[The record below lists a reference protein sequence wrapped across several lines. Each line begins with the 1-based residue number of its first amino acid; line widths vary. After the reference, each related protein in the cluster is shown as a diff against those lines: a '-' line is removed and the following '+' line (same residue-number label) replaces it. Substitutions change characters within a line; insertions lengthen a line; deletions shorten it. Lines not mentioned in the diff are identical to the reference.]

1 MKKIFNYSNLFEE
14 RIAYDKDHEVL
25 ITKCVIPKIQRA
37 YAQGRREEGYVRANL
52 LEEIF
57 SCLFSGQE
65 IDLNFVYG
73 AVHKQ
78 DEPEKYTF
86 EVIDGQQR
94 LTTLFLLY
102 WYIGNRE
109 LERDSEDYTKL
120 ITNLSKFVYETRATA
135 TDFCQYLA
143 KFKAYGLGAEGEKVT
158 LPSTA
163 IKDAKWYFRSFDKD
177 STIEGML
184 RMLDSMHEFYEKL
197 KEHDSEMCLYP
208 NLDKITFYVLS
219 LGEFGL
225 TEELYIKMNA
235 RGLPLSPFDNFKAEL
250 IGYLRGTEKGNSIV
264 QMDTSIKKVDVPYYL
279 DFSTRIDT
287 RWINIFWNKE
297 NPLYDSDY
305 FRFFYRYLSNKFA
318 VDNIDSLGDAIRN
331 NADQLF
337 FASLSENADRYL
349 GFSTYQRMFEN
360 HPDYFKGIKTV
371 LDTFEQYYFDVIKP
385 TLIPVWDDPHKENV
399 GFFGPINTFRQAT
412 RIIFYGVTEFIE
424 AYDEFR
430 PEVFRKWMRVL
441 WNIVENTNIDNLTK
455 VATVNKS
462 IGNLVHH
469 IADAAKEGVSFYTA
483 LSKYRT
489 EDTDDDA
496 DSKERSRIVQEE
508 IIKAGRI
515 AEDENWE
522 STFIEAEKH
531 PFFKGMVIFFYTKNM
546 TIEQFNHRYSIVK
559 EMFDKDGVT
568 GQYRAEGHLLLR
580 AIISQLKDWKEMFK
594 LNMTDK
600 AESNKYLKHWIAG
613 NQSIHDLFAT
623 CLDCDDHQEIIEF
636 LRSLTSEPSTLTY
649 YGNESADIEVYRRI
663 HKALYFN
670 QQLQDWIQDHDA
682 YRLVMY
688 KDNIFMAKKNSQ
700 YSKIMMDTE
709 RNKFIDEIVQ
719 KYSYAYNWQDQFN
732 VWKKTGYFCANDV
745 TIKKNVGG
753 TEIQMVFDVF
763 SELRISVKTNDE
775 RQTEIFIREFMIGEP
790 NYDGEWLLIAK
801 DKYNIQNCFAYLE
814 KTYLKK
820 IEMILD
826 S

>member
-14 RIAYDKDHEVL
+14 KITYNKDHEVL

-37 YAQGRREEGYVRANL
+37 YAQGRREEGYVRTNL

-57 SCLFSGQE
+57 SCLYE
-65 IDLNFVYG
+65 CREMDLNFVYG

-109 LERDSEDYTKL
+109 LARDSEEYSKL
-120 ITNLSKFVYETRATA
+120 VANLSKFVYETRATA

-143 KFKAYGLGAEGEKVT
+143 HFKAYGQPAEGET
-158 LPSTA
+158 LYLPSAA
-163 IKDAKWYFRSFDKD
+163 ITDAKWYFRSFDKD

-184 RMLDSMHEFYEKL
+184 RMLDSMHEYYEIL
-197 KEHDSEMCLYP
+197 KKNDPGIQLYP

-235 RGLPLSPFDNFKAEL
+235 RGLALSPFDNFKAEL
-250 IGYLRGTEKGNSIV
+250 IGYLRGTEVGNSIV
-264 QMDTSIKKVDVPYYL
+264 RMDNSIKGMEIPYYL
-279 DFSTRIDT
+279 DFSTRMDT

-297 NPLYDSDY
+297 NPQYDTDY

-318 VDNIDSLGDAIRN
+318 VENIDEMGDSIRN
-331 NADQLF
+331 NEDQLY
-337 FASLSENADRYL
+337 FATLSENAERYL
-349 GFSTYQRMFEN
+349 GFSFYKKQFGN
-360 HPDYFKGIKTV
+360 HPEYFHGIKRV
-371 LDTFEQYYFDVIKP
+371 LDTFEQYYAKVIKP
-385 TLIPVWDDPHKENV
+385 ALVPVWDEPQKVNV
-399 GFFGPINTFRQAT
+399 GFFGPINTFRQTT

-489 EDTDDDA
+489 EETDEDA
-496 DSKERSRIVQEE
+496 DSKERSRIIQEE

-522 STFIEAEKH
+522 PTFVEAEKH
-531 PFFKGMVIFFYTKNM
+531 PFFKGMVIFFYTKDM
-546 TIEQFNHRYSIVK
+546 TIEQFNHRFSMVS
-559 EMFDKDGVT
+559 EMFDKEGVT
-568 GQYRAEGHLLLR
+568 GQYQAEGHLLLR
-580 AIISQLKDWKEMFK
+580 AIISQLKDWKEMIK

-600 AESNKYLKHWIAG
+600 AESQKYLKHWISG
-613 NQSIHDLFAT
+613 NQNIHELFAT
-623 CLDCDDHQEIIEF
+623 CLDCDNHEEILDF
-636 LRSLTSEPSTLTY
+636 LRSLVAEPSSLTY
-649 YGNESADIEVYRRI
+649 YGEEPDDIVKYRKI
-663 HKALYFN
+663 HQALYKN
-670 QQLQDWIQDHDA
+670 RQLQDWIQEHDA
-682 YRLVMY
+682 YRLVWF

-700 YSKIMMDTE
+700 YTRIMMDTE

-719 KYSYAYNWQDQFN
+719 KYSYTYNWLDQYE
-732 VWKKTGYFCANDV
+732 VWKKIGYYFASDV
-745 TIKKNVGG
+745 IIKKNVGS
-753 TEIQMVFDVF
+753 TEIHLVFDNF
-763 SELRISVKTNDE
+763 SELRVWAKTNE
-775 RQTEIFIREFMIGEP
+775 HLQCLFIQDFRIEKPTFD
-790 NYDGEWLLIAK
+790 NDWLLIAK
-801 DKYNIQNCFAYLE
+801 DKYDMLNCFDYIE
-814 KTYLKK
+814 KTYLKP
-820 IEMILD
+820 IESILD
-826 S
+826 M

>member
-14 RIAYDKDHEVL
+14 KIAYDKDHEVL

-37 YAQGRREEGYVRANL
+37 YAQGRREEAYVRTNL
-52 LEEIF
+52 LDEIF
-57 SCLFSGQE
+57 SSLYYGRE

-109 LERDSEDYTKL
+109 LARDSEEYAKL
-120 ITNLSKFVYETRATA
+120 VANLSKFVYETRATA

-143 KFKAYGLGAEGEKVT
+143 NFKAYGLPAEGET
-158 LPSTA
+158 LSAPSSA

-184 RMLDSMHEFYEKL
+184 RMLDDMHEHYERL
-197 KEHDSEMCLYP
+197 KEQNPEMCLYS

-235 RGLPLSPFDNFKAEL
+235 RGLSLSPFDNFKAEL
-250 IGYLRGTEKGNSIV
+250 IGYLRGTEVGNSV
-264 QMDTSIKKVDVPYYL
+264 VRMDNSIKGMEVPYYL
-279 DFSTRIDT
+279 DFSTRMDT
-287 RWINIFWNKE
+287 RWINIFWSKE
-297 NPLYDSDY
+297 NPQYDSDY

-318 VDNIDSLGDAIRN
+318 VENIDQMGDSIRN
-331 NADQLF
+331 NVDQLF
-337 FASLSENADRYL
+337 FASRSETADRYL
-349 GFSTYQRMFEN
+349 GFSFYQKQFEE
-360 HPDYFKGIKTV
+360 HPEYFNGIKKV
-371 LDTFEQYYFDVIKP
+371 LDTFEQYYSKVIKP
-385 TLIPVWDDPHKENV
+385 ALIPIWEDPQKVNV
-399 GFFGPINTFRQAT
+399 GFFGPINTFRQTT
-412 RIIFYGVTEFIE
+412 RIVFYGVTEFIE

-483 LSKYRT
+483 LSKYRM
-489 EDTDDDA
+489 EDADEDA
-496 DSKERSRIVQEE
+496 DSKERSRIIQEE
-508 IIKAGRI
+508 IVKAGRI

-522 STFIEAEKH
+522 PTFIEAEKH
-531 PFFKGMVIFFYTKNM
+531 PFFKGMVIFFYTKDM
-546 TIEQFNHRYSIVK
+546 TIEQFNHRYSVVR

-568 GQYRAEGHLLLR
+568 GQYQAEGHLLLR
-580 AIISQLKDWKEMFK
+580 AIISQLKDWKEMYK

-600 AESNKYLKHWIAG
+600 AETQKYLKHWISG
-613 NQSIHDLFAT
+613 NQNIHDLFAT
-623 CLDCDDHQEIIEF
+623 CLDCDNHDEILGF
-636 LRSLTSEPSTLTY
+636 LRDLVTEPSILKY
-649 YGNESADIEVYRRI
+649 YGEEPEDIVQYRRI
-663 HKALYFN
+663 HQALYKN
-670 QQLQDWIQDHDA
+670 KALQDWIQEHDA
-682 YRLVMY
+682 YRLVWFKENY
-688 KDNIFMAKKNSQ
+688 FMAKKNSQ
-700 YSKIMMDTE
+700 YTRIMMDTE

-719 KYSYAYNWQDQFN
+719 KYSYTYNWQEQYE
-732 VWKKTGYFCANDV
+732 VWKKIGYYFASDV
-745 TIKKNVGG
+745 TIKKTVGS
-753 TEIQMVFDVF
+753 TEVQIVFDNF
-763 SELRISVKTNDE
+763 STMRIWAKCNDYLKSA
-775 RQTEIFIREFMIGEP
+775 FIDNFNIETPSYEG
-790 NYDGEWLLIAK
+790 DWLLIK
-801 DKYNIQNCFAYLE
+801 EDKYNIQNCFAYLE

-820 IEMILD
+820 IEEILD
-826 S
+826 L

>member
-14 RIAYDKDHEVL
+14 KIAYDKDHEVL

-37 YAQGRREEGYVRANL
+37 YAQGRREEDYVRTNL

-57 SCLFSGQE
+57 SSLYDCRE
-65 IDLNFVYG
+65 MDLNFVYG

-109 LERDSEDYTKL
+109 LPRESDAYVKL
-120 ITNLSKFVYETRATA
+120 VSNLSKFVYETRATA
-135 TDFCQYLA
+135 TDFCHYLA
-143 KFKAYGLGAEGEKVT
+143 NFRAYGLPVEGEEVPA
-158 LPSTA
+158 PSSA

-184 RMLDSMHEFYEKL
+184 RMLDDMHKHYERICQ
-197 KEHDSEMCLYP
+197 HDPEVSLFP
-208 NLDKITFYVLS
+208 NLNNITFYVLS

-250 IGYLRGTEKGNSIV
+250 IGYLRSTAIGNSIV
-264 QMDTSIKKVDVPYYL
+264 KMDNSIKGMEVPYYL
-279 DFSTRIDT
+279 DFSTRMDT
-287 RWINIFWNKE
+287 RWINIFWSKE
-297 NPLYDSDY
+297 NPQYDADF
-305 FRFFYRYLSNKFA
+305 FRFFYRYLANKFA
-318 VDNIDSLGDAIRN
+318 VENIDEMGDAIRTN
-331 NADQLF
+331 EKQLF
-337 FASLSENADRYL
+337 FASLSETAERYL
-349 GFSTYQRMFEN
+349 GFSYYQEQFVA
-360 HPDYFKGIKTV
+360 HPEYFQSIKKV
-371 LDTFEQYYFDVIKP
+371 LNTFEKYYVDVIKP
-385 TLIPVWDDPHKENV
+385 TLIPVWEDTQKVNP
-399 GFFGPINTFRQAT
+399 GFFSTHTYRQT
-412 RIIFYGVTEFIE
+412 NRIVFYGVTEFIE

-489 EDTDDDA
+489 EDTNEDA
-496 DSKERSRIVQEE
+496 DSKERSRIIQEE

-522 STFIEAEKH
+522 PTFIEAEKH
-531 PFFKGMVIFFYTKNM
+531 PFFKGMVIFFYSKDM
-546 TIEQFNHRYSIVK
+546 TIEQFNHRYSVVS

-580 AIISQLKDWKEMFK
+580 AIISQLKDWKEMYK

-600 AESNKYLKHWIAG
+600 AETQKYLKHWISG
-613 NQSIHDLFAT
+613 NQNIHDLFAT
-623 CLDCDDHQEIIEF
+623 CLDCDNHDEILGF
-636 LRSLTSEPSTLTY
+636 LRDLVTEPSTLTY
-649 YGNESADIEVYRRI
+649 YGEEPENIAQYRKI
-663 HKALYFN
+663 HQALYKN
-670 QQLQDWIQDHDA
+670 KALQDWIQEHDA
-682 YRLVMY
+682 YRLVWFKENY
-688 KDNIFMAKKNSQ
+688 FMAKKNSQ
-700 YSKIMMDTE
+700 YMRIMMDTE

-719 KYSYAYNWQDQFN
+719 KYSYTYNWQEQYE
-732 VWKKTGYFCANDV
+732 VWKKIGYYFASDV
-745 TIKKNVGG
+745 KIKKIVSS
-753 TEIQMVFDVF
+753 TEIQIVFDNF
-763 SELRISVKTNDE
+763 STMRIWAKCNDYLRSA
-775 RQTEIFIREFMIGEP
+775 FIDNFSIEAP
-790 NYDGEWLLIAK
+790 SYDGDWLLIK
-801 DKYNIQNCFAYLE
+801 EDKYNMQNCFAYLE
-814 KTYLKK
+814 KTYLRK
-820 IEMILD
+820 IEDILD
-826 S
+826 L

>member
-37 YAQGRREEGYVRANL
+37 YAQGRKEEGYVRTNL

-57 SCLFSGQE
+57 SSLYDCRE
-65 IDLNFVYG
+65 MDLNFVYG

-78 DEPEKYTF
+78 DDPDKYTF

-109 LERDSEDYTKL
+109 LKRDSDQYAKL
-120 ITNLSKFVYETRATA
+120 VSNLSKFVYETRATA

-143 KFKAYGLGAEGEKVT
+143 SFRAYGLAAEGETVPA
-158 LPSTA
+158 PSSA

-184 RMLDSMHEFYEKL
+184 RMLDEMHEHYEMIHR
-197 KEHDSEMCLYP
+197 HDPEASLFA
-208 NLDKITFYVLS
+208 NLNNITFYVLS

-250 IGYLRGTEKGNSIV
+250 IGFLRGTEIGNSTV
-264 QMDTSIKKVDVPYYL
+264 RMDKSIKGMEVPYYL
-279 DFSTRIDT
+279 DFSTRMDT
-287 RWINIFWNKE
+287 RWINVFWNKD
-297 NPLYDSDY
+297 NPQYDSDF
-305 FRFFYRYLSNKFA
+305 FRFFYRYLSNKFSVEYFEA
-318 VDNIDSLGDAIRN
+318 LGDSIRS
-331 NADQLF
+331 DERQLF
-337 FASLSENADRYL
+337 FASLSESADRYL
-349 GFSTYQRMFEN
+349 GFKYYQEQFLN
-360 HPDYFKGIKTV
+360 HPEYFQTIKKV
-371 LDTFEQYYFDVIKP
+371 LDTFENYYADVIKP
-385 TLIPVWDDPHKENV
+385 ALIPVWDDPQKANI
-399 GFFGPINTFRQAT
+399 GFFGAPNTFRQTT
-412 RIIFYGVTEFIE
+412 RIVFYGVTEFIE
-424 AYDEFR
+424 AYEEFR
-430 PEVFRKWMRVL
+430 PDVFRRWMRVL

-455 VATVNKS
+455 VATVNRS

-489 EDTDDDA
+489 EDTGDDA
-496 DSKERSRIVQEE
+496 DSKERSRIIQEE

-531 PFFKGMVIFFYTKNM
+531 PFFKGMVIFFYSKDM
-546 TIEQFNHRYSIVK
+546 TIEQFNHRFGIVRD
-559 EMFDKDGVT
+559 MFDKDGVT
-568 GQYRAEGHLLLR
+568 GQYQAEGHLLLR
-580 AIISQLKDWKEMFK
+580 AIISQLKDWKEMIK

-600 AESNKYLKHWIAG
+600 AESQKYLKHWISG
-613 NQSIHDLFAT
+613 NQNIHDLFAT
-623 CLDCDDHQEIIEF
+623 CLDCDDHEEILEF
-636 LRSLTSEPSTLTY
+636 LRSLISEPSSLTY
-649 YGNESADIEVYRRI
+649 YGDVPDNIAVFRKI
-663 HKALYFN
+663 HQALYKN
-670 QQLQDWIQDHDA
+670 RQLQDWIQEHDA
-682 YRLVMY
+682 YRLVWF

-700 YSKIMMDTE
+700 YTRIMMDTE

-719 KYSYAYNWQDQFN
+719 KYSYSYNWPEQYE
-732 VWKKTGYFCANDV
+732 VWKKIGYYFASEV
-745 TIKKNVGG
+745 IIKKNVGS
-753 TEIQMVFDVF
+753 TEIHLVFDNF
-763 SELRISVKTNDE
+763 SELRVWSKSNEHLQSVFVQEFGIDE
-775 RQTEIFIREFMIGEP
+775 PVFEG
-790 NYDGEWLLIAK
+790 DWLLIAK
-801 DKYNIQNCFAYLE
+801 DKYDRTNCLNYLE
-814 KTYLKK
+814 KTFLRK
-820 IEMILD
+820 IEDILD
-826 S
+826 M